1 MQTIFDGTAPKKPT
15 NLSINSDLLQK
26 ARNLKI
32 NLSATLENALTQ
44 IVKEKQ
50 EQEWLEANKEAIQDY
65 NNLVDKHGV
74 FSKELRS
81 F

>member
-1 MQTIFDGTAPKKPT
+1 MQTIFDSTAPKKPT

-26 ARNLKI
+26 AKNLKV
-32 NLSATLENALTQ
+32 NLSATLEKALTQ

-65 NNLVDKHGV
+65 NEFVDKSGV

>member
-1 MQTIFDGTAPKKPT
+1 MQTIFDKAAPKKPT
-15 NLSINSDLLQK
+15 NLSVNSDLLKK
-26 ARNLKI
+26 AKELKI

-50 EQEWLEANKEAIQDY
+50 ENEWKKFNKGAIQEY
-65 NNLVDKHGV
+65 NKQVEKQGV

>member
-1 MQTIFDGTAPKKPT
+1 MQTVFDSTAPKKPT

-26 ARNLKI
+26 AKNLKI

-44 IVKEKQ
+44 VVKEKQ
-50 EQEWLEANKEAIQDY
+50 EQEWIETNKEAIQEY
-65 NNLVDKHGV
+65 NNLIDKNGV
-74 FSKELRS
+74 FSNELRS

>member
-1 MQTIFDGTAPKKPT
+1 METVFDKTAPKKPT
-15 NLSINSDLLQK
+15 NLSVNSDLLQK
-26 ARNLKI
+26 ARELNV

-44 IVKEKQ
+44 IVKDKQ
-50 EQEWLEANKEAIQDY
+50 KEDWLNANKDAIQDY
-65 NNLVDKHGV
+65 NQQVKKQGV

>member
-1 MQTIFDGTAPKKPT
+1 METIFDKTAPKKPT
-15 NLSINSDLLQK
+15 NLSVNSDLLQK
-26 ARNLKI
+26 ARELNV

-44 IVKEKQ
+44 IVKDKQ
-50 EQEWLEANKEAIQDY
+50 KEDWLSANKEAIHEY
-65 NNLVDKHGV
+65 NQHVKKQGV